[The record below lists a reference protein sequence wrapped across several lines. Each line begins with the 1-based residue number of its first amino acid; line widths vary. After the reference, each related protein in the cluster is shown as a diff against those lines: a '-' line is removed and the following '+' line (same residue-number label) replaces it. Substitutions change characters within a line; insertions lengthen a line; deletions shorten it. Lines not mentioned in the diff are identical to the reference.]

1 MSIEL
6 SKIYD
11 PTIVEQR
18 WYSQWLANKIFAS
31 SPSEKTPY
39 SILMPPPNVTGIL
52 HLGHVLNHTIQDLY
66 IRWHRM
72 LGYETCWF
80 PGIDHAGISTQTKV
94 EQALRKEGITKHDL
108 GREAFEQ
115 KVWEWKDKYGSI
127 ILNQFQKIGNSSDW
141 DRTLFTL
148 DSGASKA
155 VQEVF
160 IRLFDE
166 GLIYRGK
173 RIINWSPVAQSAL
186 SDEEVIPQT
195 TTSTFYTLKYH
206 LSDGSGTL
214 LVGTVRP
221 ETLYGDVA
229 VAVNP
234 NDERYIHLIGKSVIV
249 PMVGTVVPVIADEY
263 VEIDFGTGALK
274 ITPAHDIND
283 YEIGIRHNLPINN
296 TLNADGTLNE
306 LTGEWQGIDRFVAR
320 KQIVERLE
328 SLGLIEKAEPYEHT
342 IGTSERTGEPIEPF
356 LSDQWF
362 VSMKQLAEP
371 ALQVVQNGDIK
382 FYPNHWTKT
391 YEHWLNNIKDWCIS
405 RQLWWGHRIPV
416 YYTETGEFTA
426 ARTEAEARVKL
437 QLSADVSLLQDEDVL
452 DTWFSSWLWPL
463 TTMGWLADG
472 SSEETEDLKYYLPT
486 DLLVTAPEIIFLW
499 VARMIMASLK
509 FKGKIPF
516 KAVYFTAIVRDHHGR
531 KMSKSLGNSPDPLK
545 IFEKYGA
552 DATRFTLMYQA
563 PLGQDIRMQVDLE
576 SQDLPEIEFGR
587 NFANKLWNTARFLM
601 MKQSELEATSAESRY
616 EPSLADQWI
625 LSTFH
630 KTAQQVR
637 VLLEQF
643 RITDYSKLLYEF
655 IWQNFCSWYVEIVKI
670 QLNQAENSSE
680 KHSIMNIALQVFEG
694 SLQLLHPV
702 MPFITEEIWH
712 ALDENRSID
721 DSISTK
727 TPTEPDS
734 NQISKEI
741 EEQFQFIQTIIE
753 QIRTIRSSVGIAPQE
768 KVPVSIVPASK
779 EVASILTNNYS
790 VVKNLAKCTDFVID
804 ENIHKPNGSIAI
816 AIKGSTVY
824 VLVGNSINIE
834 EEIKRQEKEFQ
845 RLEQLTNGIE
855 KKLSNERFVEKA
867 PKEVIE
873 NERTKLRDMRSSM
886 ETITATIQSLRG

>member
-1 MSIEL
+1 MSTEL
-6 SKIYD
+6 DKIYN
-11 PTIVEQR
+11 PTIVEDK
-18 WYSQWLANKIFAS
+18 WYSQWLEQKIFSS
-31 SPSEKTPY
+31 SPSDKSPY

-52 HLGHVLNHTIQDLY
+52 HIGHVLNHTIQDLY

-72 LGYETCWF
+72 LGFETCWF

-94 EQALRKEGITKHDL
+94 EQALRKEGKTKHDL
-108 GREAFEQ
+108 GRKAFEQ
-115 KVWEWKDKYGSI
+115 KVWEWKENYGSM
-127 ILNQFQKIGNSSDW
+127 ILNQFQKIGDSSDW

-148 DSGASKA
+148 DEGASTA
-155 VQEVF
+155 VQETF

-206 LSDGSGTL
+206 LEDGSGTL

-234 NDERYIHLIGKSVIV
+234 NDDRYKHLVGKTCIV
-249 PMVGTVVPVIADEY
+249 PMVGTVVPIISDDY

-320 KQIVERLE
+320 KEIVKRLE
-328 SLGLIEKAEPYEHT
+328 LLDLVQKADPYEHS
-342 IGTSERTGEPIEPF
+342 IGTSERTGEPVEPF

-362 VSMKQLAEP
+362 VSMKQLAAP
-371 ALQVVQNGDIK
+371 ALNVVKNGDIQ
-382 FYPNHWTKT
+382 FYPSHWTKT
-391 YEHWLNNIKDWCIS
+391 YEHWLNTIRDWCIS

-416 YYTETGEFTA
+416 YYTENGEFTA
-426 ARTEAEARVKL
+426 ARNEDEARKKL
-437 QLSADVSLLQDEDVL
+437 NVSDSTVLRQDEDVL

-472 SSEETEDLKYYLPT
+472 KSEQTKELSYFLPT

-509 FKGKIPF
+509 FKGIIPF

-563 PLGQDIRMQVDLE
+563 PLGQDIRMQVDLD

-587 NFANKLWNTARFLM
+587 NFSNKLWNTARFLL
-601 MKQSELEATSAESRY
+601 MKKAELGEV
-616 EPSLADQWI
+616 EPDEKYSKSLADQWI
-625 LSTFH
+625 LSQFH
-630 KTAQQVR
+630 KTSLTVHS
-637 VLLEQF
+637 LLEQF
-643 RITDYSKLLYEF
+643 KITDYAKLLYEF
-655 IWQNFCSWYVEIVKI
+655 IWQDFCSWYVEIVKI
-670 QLNQAENSSE
+670 QSNQTDSTAS
-680 KHSIMNIALQVFEG
+680 KAAIVNIALQVFEG
-694 SLQLLHPV
+694 SLQLLHPI
-702 MPFITEEIWH
+702 MPFITEELWH
-712 ALDENRSID
+712 SLNDSRSID
-721 DSISTK
+721 KSISTTK
-727 TPTEPDS
+727 P
-734 NQISKEI
+734 I
-741 EEQFQFIQTIIE
+741 ESIPSFVDKDVEDTFSFIKTIIE
-753 QIRTIRSSVGIAPQE
+753 EIRTIRSTVAIAPQE
-768 KVPVSIVPASK
+768 KVPIAIIPSSE
-779 EVASILTNNYS
+779 EVQTIIKDNKAIFLQ
-790 VVKNLAKCTDFVID
+790 LAKCSEFEVGLQVA
-804 ENIHKPNGSIAI
+804 KPIGSISLSV
-816 AIKGSTVY
+816 KGTTVY
-824 VLVGNSINIE
+824 VIVGNTIDIP
-834 EEIKRQEKEFQ
+834 EEIKRQEKEFL

-855 KKLSNERFVEKA
+855 KKLSNEKFVEKA
-867 PKEVIE
+867 PPTVIE
-873 NERTKLRDMRSSM
+873 NERTKLSDMRQSM
-886 ETITATIQSLRG
+886 DAINATIASLQG

>member
-1 MSIEL
+1 MSTEL

-11 PTIVEQR
+11 PSIVEDG
-18 WYSQWLANKIFAS
+18 WYSRWLEQKIFS
-31 SPSEKTPY
+31 SQPSNKSPY

-94 EQALRKEGITKHDL
+94 EQALRKDGITKHDL
-108 GREAFEQ
+108 GRDAFEQ
-115 KVWEWKDKYGSI
+115 KVWEWKEKYGSI
-127 ILNQFQKIGNSSDW
+127 ILNQFQKIGNSADW

-148 DSGASKA
+148 DSGASNA

-166 GLIYRGK
+166 GLVYRGK

-186 SDEEVIPQT
+186 SDEEVIPQS

-206 LSDGSGTL
+206 LSDDSGTL

-234 NDERYIHLIGKSVIV
+234 KDERFTHLIGKSVIV
-249 PMVGTVVPVIADEY
+249 PMVGTVVPIIADDY
-263 VEIDFGTGALK
+263 VEIEFGTGALK

-283 YEIGIRHNLPINN
+283 YEIGIRHNLPIKN

-306 LTGEWQGIDRFVAR
+306 LTGEWKGLDRFVAR
-320 KQIVERLE
+320 KEIVKRLE
-328 SLGLIEKAEPYEHT
+328 SLGLIEKADPYEHT

-371 ALQVVQNGDIK
+371 ALKVVKDGDIK
-382 FYPNHWTKT
+382 FYPQHWTKT
-391 YEHWLNNIKDWCIS
+391 YEHWLLNIKDWCIS

-416 YYTETGEFTA
+416 YYTTNGEFTA
-426 ARTEAEARVKL
+426 ARSEEEARKKL
-437 QLSADVSLLQDEDVL
+437 GLSATEPLSQDEDVL

-463 TTMGWLADG
+463 TTMGWLAEGDNEG
-472 SSEETEDLKYYLPT
+472 TKDLSYYLPT

-509 FKGKIPF
+509 FKGTIPF

-563 PLGQDIRMQVDLE
+563 PLGQDVRMVVDLE

-587 NFANKLWNTARFLM
+587 NFANKLWNTARFLL
-601 MKQSELEATSAESRY
+601 MKKSELEEGEVDSNYSLT
-616 EPSLADQWI
+616 LADQWI
-625 LSTFH
+625 LSSFH
-630 KTAQQVR
+630 RTSQSVR
-637 VLLEQF
+637 TLLEQF

-655 IWQNFCSWYVEIVKI
+655 IWQDFCNWYVEIVKI
-670 QLNQAENSSE
+670 QLYKADHNQT
-680 KHSIMNIALQVFEG
+680 KHAILSNALQVFEG
-694 SLQLLHPV
+694 ALQLLHPV
-702 MPFITEEIWH
+702 MPFITEELWH
-712 ALDENRSID
+712 SLDDKRGINV
-721 DSISTK
+721 SIST
-727 TPTEPDS
+727 TPPISPDA
-734 NQISKEI
+734 NFIRKDI
-741 EEQFQFIQTIIE
+741 DEQFAFIQTIIE
-753 QIRTIRSSVGIAPQE
+753 EIRTIRSSVGIAPQE
-768 KVPVSIVPASK
+768 KVPIFIVSTSDDILKLLSETEQIV
-779 EVASILTNNYS
+779 IQ
-790 VVKNLAKCTDFVID
+790 LAKCSDY
-804 ENIHKPNGSIAI
+804 NISATIEKPSGSISVSV
-816 AIKGSTVY
+816 KGCTVY
-824 VLVGNSINIE
+824 VLVGNTINIA

-867 PKEVIE
+867 PESVIE
-873 NERTKLRDMRSSM
+873 NERTKLRDMRLSM
-886 ETITATIQSLRG
+886 QAIATTIASLQG